1 MHSFH
6 LRFTVV
12 LSHAFLHDLLHCSP
26 RQGACCWS
34 NVFYVAYVSYPG
46 IGMPVVPC
54 GRRVVIS
61 GMLAGGTPN
70 FRNALMA
77 FLHPSRAPCNC
88 DVFRSVFVSM
98 HARLNLQHISC
109 CNSHRADLSIA
120 TMRFF
125 LGFCLVFLF
134 CFCFCCVLCFCGFC
148 LLVLCV
154 FLCVVAIAHGQY
166 LDCVWVLALF

>member
-1 MHSFH
+1 
-6 LRFTVV
+6 
-12 LSHAFLHDLLHCSP
+12 
-26 RQGACCWS
+26 
-34 NVFYVAYVSYPG
+34 
-46 IGMPVVPC
+46 MPVVPC

-61 GMLAGGTPN
+61 GILAGGTPG

-88 DVFRSVFVSM
+88 DVFGSVFVSM

-120 TMRFF
+120 TMRIF

-166 LDCVWVLALF
+166 LDCDGSLLSFDTPKEETMQDDAQFVQLTQNCVTTWREPRRRRTEKSFV